1 MLCLLGHRKLMSV
14 TSYSCGASLVNMES
28 ILRLPIFNVDS
39 CCCKL
44 KTKCATPLDVH
55 LMSMYVI
62 AHVFSEISAAAVHA
76 GFSNKA
82 THTKDIVTY
91 LYPATH

>member
-1 MLCLLGHRKLMSV
+1 
-14 TSYSCGASLVNMES
+14 
-28 ILRLPIFNVDS
+28 
-39 CCCKL
+39 
-44 KTKCATPLDVH
+44 
-55 LMSMYVI
+55 MSMYVI

-82 THTKDIVTY
+82 THTKHIVTY